1 MKRIP
6 YCDEVPTSLLS
17 MDHLVGVRMRKHLH
31 IASEAGLREAFQG
44 LVYEMT
50 VMTSFYP
57 LKNLKFMCS
66 KLKKYLEFTSST
78 YQLVELNKFL
88 EILVNEN

>member
-17 MDHLVGVRMRKHLH
+17 MDHLVGVRMRKNLY

-50 VMTSFYP
+50 VMTSCYP
-57 LKNLKFMCS
+57 LKNKNLCVQNS
-66 KLKKYLEFTSST
+66 KKYLEFTSST
-78 YQLVELNKFL
+78 LY
-88 EILVNEN
+88 IPTPTG